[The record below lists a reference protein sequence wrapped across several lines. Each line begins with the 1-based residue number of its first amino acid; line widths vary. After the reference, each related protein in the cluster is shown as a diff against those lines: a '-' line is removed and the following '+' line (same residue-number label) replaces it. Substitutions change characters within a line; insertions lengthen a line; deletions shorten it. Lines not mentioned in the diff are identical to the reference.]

1 MSLAAESLQLPLQLD
16 EQCLPED
23 YERALLVGR
32 VWRDADLPGPCI
44 VLLRNRQVIDISTL
58 APTISMLL
66 NTPDLLATLQSTARL
81 PLLCDIDELLRNTEL
96 GCGTRLLAPCDLQ
109 SIKACGVTFV
119 DSLLE
124 RIVEERAEGD
134 RQRAREIRASIV
146 DSIGPDIAQVRP
158 GSAEA
163 AKVKAVL
170 QSQGLWSQYLEVG
183 LGPDAEVF
191 TKSQPMSAVGLGAEI
206 GIHAQSQWN
215 NPEPE
220 LVLAVNARGEVVG
233 ATLGNDVNLR
243 DVEGRSALLLGKAK
257 DNNASC
263 AIGPFIRLFDEH
275 FTLEQAGDTRVD
287 LNIVG
292 EDGFELASHSHTSR
306 ISRPLESLVKQV
318 ISRDHQYPDGFM
330 LFTGTMYAPIED
342 RFEAGSG
349 FSHRRGDRVAISS
362 PTLGAL
368 INRVEHCHQAAPWS
382 FGIGELM
389 RNLAARDLL

>member
-1 MSLAAESLQLPLQLD
+1 VSLAAESLQLPLQLD

-32 VWRDADLPGPCI
+32 VWRDAGIPGPCI
-44 VLLRNRQVIDISTL
+44 VLLRDRQVIDISTL
-58 APTISMLL
+58 VPTISMLL

-81 PLLCDIDELLRNTEL
+81 PLLCNIDELLRNTEL
-96 GCGTRLLAPCDLQ
+96 GYGTRLLAPCDLQ

-163 AKVKAVL
+163 AKVKRVL

-220 LVLAVNARGEVVG
+220 LVLAVNARGKVVG

-275 FTLEQAGDTRVD
+275 FTLEQAGNTRVD
-287 LNIVG
+287 LNILG
-292 EDGFELASHSHTSR
+292 QDGFELASHSHTSR

>member
-32 VWRDADLPGPCI
+32 VWRDAGIPGPCI
-44 VLLRNRQVIDISTL
+44 VLLRDRQVIDISTL
-58 APTISMLL
+58 VPTISMLL

-81 PLLCDIDELLRNTEL
+81 PLLCNIDELLRNTEL
-96 GCGTRLLAPCDLQ
+96 GYGTRLLAPCDLQ

-163 AKVKAVL
+163 AKVKRVL

-220 LVLAVNARGEVVG
+220 LVLAVNARGKVVG

-275 FTLEQAGDTRVD
+275 FTLEQAGNTRVD
-287 LNIVG
+287 LNILG
-292 EDGFELASHSHTSR
+292 QDGFELASHSHTSR